1 MERPSGPFDLH
12 RFKRLSSPKQIVHT
26 PTGILFSIDRK
37 YSYIKNIGE
46 GSYGVVI
53 SVEDMETRMKYAV
66 KKIPNVLDNI
76 GNGFRVYR
84 EIQIMRH
91 CNHDNVLK
99 LIDVDVDPERENF
112 TDLMTMELMET
123 DLNRVIYSNQVLTDD
138 HIQFFTYQIFR
149 GLKYLHSAGIIHR
162 DLKPSNLL
170 VNSNCDLKICDF
182 NLARDEYAQDIMT
195 EYVQTRWYRAPEVM
209 LSSQQYNHAVDV
221 WSVGCIMAELLNRRV
236 LFKGTTYINQ
246 LQLICNLLGLPEEKD
261 LDFVTNER
269 GLKFLEKQNK
279 IPQDLRRV
287 FPTATEKC
295 LDLLQ
300 RTLCINP
307 KKRITVDEAL
317 AHPYFEDLHD
327 PTDEPV
333 CDRPFLLNVDDQNLT
348 KEDLQVLFQRVAREY
363 HHTIL

>member
-1 MERPSGPFDLH
+1 MACRRG
-12 RFKRLSSPKQIVHT
+12 RLFV
-26 PTGILFSIDRK
+26 
-37 YSYIKNIGE
+37 GE

-112 TDLMTMELMET
+112 TDLLFLRCCLMRRYMTMELMET

-170 VNSNCDLKICDF
+170 VNSNCDLKVRIELKSDAQICDF

-221 WSVGCIMAELLNRRV
+221 WSVGCIMAELLNRYQGFLQGDQEFSDEQYDEMIDWFHSV
-236 LFKGTTYINQ
+236 QDWVAETGDQ
-246 LQLICNLLGLPEEKD
+246 LKAAFG
-261 LDFVTNER
+261 
-269 GLKFLEKQNK
+269 
-279 IPQDLRRV
+279 
-287 FPTATEKC
+287 
-295 LDLLQ
+295 
-300 RTLCINP
+300 
-307 KKRITVDEAL
+307 
-317 AHPYFEDLHD
+317 
-327 PTDEPV
+327 
-333 CDRPFLLNVDDQNLT
+333 
-348 KEDLQVLFQRVAREY
+348 
-363 HHTIL
+363 

>member
-1 MERPSGPFDLH
+1 
-12 RFKRLSSPKQIVHT
+12 
-26 PTGILFSIDRK
+26 
-37 YSYIKNIGE
+37 
-46 GSYGVVI
+46 
-53 SVEDMETRMKYAV
+53 METRMKYAV

-112 TDLMTMELMET
+112 TDLLFLRCCLMRRYMTMELMET
-123 DLNRVIYSNQVLTDD
+123 DLNRVIYSSQVLTDD

-170 VNSNCDLKICDF
+170 VNSNCDLKVRIELNSDAQICDF

-287 FPTATEKC
+287 FPTVRA
-295 LDLLQ
+295 
-300 RTLCINP
+300 
-307 KKRITVDEAL
+307 
-317 AHPYFEDLHD
+317 ED
-327 PTDEPV
+327 
-333 CDRPFLLNVDDQNLT
+333 
-348 KEDLQVLFQRVAREY
+348 
-363 HHTIL
+363 

>member
-1 MERPSGPFDLH
+1 
-12 RFKRLSSPKQIVHT
+12 
-26 PTGILFSIDRK
+26 
-37 YSYIKNIGE
+37 
-46 GSYGVVI
+46 
-53 SVEDMETRMKYAV
+53 METRMKYAV

-112 TDLMTMELMET
+112 TDLLFLRCCLMRRYMTMELMET

-170 VNSNCDLKICDF
+170 VNSNCDLKVRIELKSDAQICDF

-261 LDFVTNER
+261 LDFVTNGR

-287 FPTATEKC
+287 FPTVRA
-295 LDLLQ
+295 
-300 RTLCINP
+300 
-307 KKRITVDEAL
+307 
-317 AHPYFEDLHD
+317 ED
-327 PTDEPV
+327 
-333 CDRPFLLNVDDQNLT
+333 
-348 KEDLQVLFQRVAREY
+348 
-363 HHTIL
+363 